1 MATNPKA
8 NDTKTIVLTGVTRG
22 LGRALVEPF
31 ADLGHTVVAC
41 GRSATAIDQIRAQF
55 GPPHRF
61 DSVDVADWPTVLA
74 WAENVLES
82 GLRPDLVIN
91 NAGVMNRPAPLWELD
106 DEEFSLVLRV
116 NVGGTANVIRG
127 FLPAMIERGTGVVV
141 NMSSG
146 WGRGT
151 APEVAPYCASK
162 FAVEGLTKALA
173 QELPPGL
180 AAVAVNP
187 GIIDTDM
194 LRKCWADNAAG
205 FPTSDVWA
213 ESAVPFLLN
222 LSSEHNGR
230 SLSI

>member
-1 MATNPKA
+1 MAA
-8 NDTKTIVLTGVTRG
+8 RVIVLTGVTRG

-31 ADLGHTVVAC
+31 SNLGHTVVGC
-41 GRSATAIDQIRAQF
+41 GRSAREIDGLRDRF

-61 DSVDVADWPTVLA
+61 DSVDVADWTAVRA
-74 WAENVLES
+74 WAMDVLNG
-82 GLRPDLVIN
+82 GLVPDILIN
-91 NAGVMNRPAPLWELD
+91 NAGVMNRSARLWELD
-106 DEEFSLVLRV
+106 DEEFSRVMRV
-116 NVGGTANVIRG
+116 NVDGTANIIRA
-127 FLPAMIERGTGVVV
+127 FVPAMIERGSGVVV

-146 WGRGT
+146 WGRST

-194 LRKCWADNAAG
+194 LRKCWADSAAG
-205 FPTSDVWA
+205 FPTPDQWA
-213 ESAVPFLLN
+213 RSAVPFLLALN
-222 LSSEHNGR
+222 STHNGQ